1 MSQLGQDVQVLKRYQ
16 TGFFVDIG
24 AHDGI
29 SLSNT
34 YLLEQHGWKG
44 ICVEPIPEIY
54 ERLCKHRTAICC
66 NEAMYHTSNLEVT
79 FDVAKE
85 TMLSGISEYIDHHK
99 ETVDKNKTTIKV
111 RTISMNDLL
120 EKHNAPS
127 FIEYLSLDTEGS
139 EYEIL
144 KTVDFQKYSFG
155 WIDVEHNFVEP
166 RRSMIRELLT
176 SNGYE
181 FVKQNEWDDCYCKTQ
196 NYVATLLPG
205 SALCSSILG
214 VLFALV
220 YMKINNIQT
229 ELTINM
235 DRASSVAKYF
245 FKHMTF
251 KMDTCKNSFELFYSP
266 QLKLFETKD
275 KIKLCY
281 FEEYYEI
288 LQEIF
293 DTFFIIPSNVSNDFT
308 CLHIRRGDKLIYETH
323 LKINSI
329 DEYISKIEELHLQD
343 TKLLIVTDQYDTY
356 LEFVSKRPTWN
367 ISTTATEKEK
377 GFDINSINNA
387 SELDVQN
394 EVERMLDDF
403 KYIKNSTMFIGTS
416 YSNVSYVS
424 MLLRHNKNTILLD

>member
-1 MSQLGQDVQVLKRYQ
+1 MSQLGQDVQILKRYQ
-16 TGFFVDIG
+16 TGFFVDVG

-44 ICVEPIPEIY
+44 ICVEPIPEMY

-66 NEAMYHTSNLEVT
+66 NEAMYHTSDLEVT

-85 TMLSGISEYIDHHK
+85 SMLSGISEYIDCHK
-99 ETVDKNKTTIKV
+99 EIVDKDKNTIQV
-111 RTISMNDLL
+111 HTISMNDLL
-120 EKHNAPS
+120 EKHNAPT

-176 SNGYE
+176 LNGYE

-214 VLFALV
+214 VLFSLV
-220 YMKINNIQT
+220 YMKINNIQK

-235 DRASSVAKYF
+235 DSASSVAKYF
-245 FKHMTF
+245 FKHNMTF
-251 KMDTCKNSFELFYSP
+251 KMDTCENSFELFYSP
-266 QLKLFETKD
+266 QLKLFELNDT
-275 KIKLCY
+275 IQFRY
-281 FEEYYEI
+281 FEEHYEI
-288 LQEIF
+288 LKDIF
-293 DTFFIIPSNVSNDFT
+293 DSFSIIPSNEPNEFT
-308 CLHIRRGDKLIYETH
+308 CLHIRRGDKLIHETQ

-356 LEFVSKRPTWN
+356 LECISKRPTWN
-367 ISTTATEKEK
+367 ISTTSTEKEK
-377 GFDINSINNA
+377 GFDIDTINHA
-387 SELDVQN
+387 SEIDVQH
-394 EVERMLDDF
+394 EVERMLKDF
-403 KYIKNSTMFIGTS
+403 EYIKNAHMFIGTKS
-416 YSNVSYVS
+416 SSVSYVS
-424 MLLRHNKNTILLD
+424 MLLRKNNTILLD